1 MDLEI
6 CWLDEDGGGSMVL
19 NTVEFDVEK
28 DQNQISRWKVR
39 PAAEGTRE
47 CRGKRLARWLYQAP
61 ILTVELM

>member
-28 DQNQISRWKVR
+28 VPEPDIKMESSSR
-39 PAAEGTRE
+39 
-47 CRGKRLARWLYQAP
+47 C
-61 ILTVELM
+61 